1 MSNDIE
7 IARTTRVNTTE
18 KEATT
23 ASTAKETGIS
33 AGKKGLF
40 GNLNSDLKKALD
52 TWDVLTETVS
62 HKVSPEQEQ
71 LQEVKKLLGDLKAKL
86 AQFDE

>member
-1 MSNDIE
+1 MSNDILE
-7 IARTTRVNTTE
+7 TARTTRANTTE

-23 ASTAKETGIS
+23 ASTAKETG
-33 AGKKGLF
+33 KKGLF
-40 GNLNSDLKKALD
+40 SNLNADLKQALD
-52 TWDVLTETVS
+52 TWDVLTETMTN
-62 HKVSPEQEQ
+62 KVSPEQEQ

>member
-7 IARTTRVNTTE
+7 TARTTRVNTTE

-23 ASTAKETGIS
+23 APAAKETG
-33 AGKKGLF
+33 KKSLF

>member
-7 IARTTRVNTTE
+7 TARTTRANTTE

-23 ASTAKETGIS
+23 ASTAKETG
-33 AGKKGLF
+33 KRGLF
-40 GNLNSDLKKALD
+40 GNLNSDLKQALD
-52 TWDVLTETVS
+52 TWDVLTETMAE
-62 HKVSPEQEQ
+62 KVAPDQEQ
-71 LQEVKKLLGDLKAKL
+71 LQEVKKLLGDLKTKL

>member
-1 MSNDIE
+1 MSNDILE
-7 IARTTRVNTTE
+7 TARTTRVNTTE

-23 ASTAKETGIS
+23 ASPAKEM
-33 AGKKGLF
+33 GKKSLF
-40 GNLNSDLKKALD
+40 GNLNADLKQALD
-52 TWDVLTETVS
+52 TWDVLTETITT
-62 HKVSPEQEQ
+62 KVSPEQQQ

>member
-1 MSNDIE
+1 MSNDTPE
-7 IARTTRVNTTE
+7 IARTTRANTSE

-23 ASTAKETGIS
+23 ASSAKETG
-33 AGKKGLF
+33 KKSLF
-40 GNLNSDLKKALD
+40 GNLNSDLKQALD
-52 TWDVLTETVS
+52 TWDVLTETMS
-62 HKVSPEQEQ
+62 NKVSPEQEQ